1 MNRTRAL
8 AVAAAFVLGCCTLAW
23 WSGRQKSGIGPLH
36 NPTDF
41 VAFYCAARVA
51 ARGAD
56 PYRAE
61 PLRSCERTA
70 FAESHVPM
78 VPYLVVPAP
87 LPGYDLALLA
97 PLARV
102 PFRPA
107 CAIWAGG
114 IFASFGLTAWM
125 LARLTRVR
133 PAYVCAALVGSDLY
147 ASLVPGQLVPFV
159 VAALAACGWCLT
171 RGRPRLAAGCAVA
184 MLVEP
189 NIGLPVLLALALW
202 VPRARWTLALGV
214 AALAGLSLAFLGVGT
229 NAEYFARVLPVQAAT
244 EGLEFSRQ
252 YGLSAL
258 LRALG
263 LAPGLALAL
272 GSVSYVVAVA
282 LGVGVARRA
291 ATALGAVAALAF
303 VPAAAA
309 LVGGTYGHIAQMA
322 AAIPLALLLWAR
334 GGRSL
339 PYAVA
344 ATCCLAV
351 PWQAVVTSPWIASL
365 FPARG
370 YVDPGPLLAR
380 VGAGT
385 RLAQDAWAAWIATTI
400 DRDHRTMLEIALF
413 KLPTWGAL
421 AGLCLI
427 VGRTIVSP
435 RTQVSGITA
444 DNPEC

>member
-1 MNRTRAL
+1 MDRTRAL
-8 AVAAAFVLGCCTLAW
+8 AVAAAFVVACCALGW
-23 WSGRQKSGIGPLH
+23 WSGSRTSGVGPLN

-61 PLRSCERTA
+61 PLRSCERAA
-70 FAESHVPM
+70 FAESRVPM
-78 VPYLVVPAP
+78 VPHLVVPAP

-97 PLARV
+97 PLSRV
-102 PFRPA
+102 PFRLA
-107 CAIWAGG
+107 CVIWACG
-114 IFASFGLTAWM
+114 IFASFGLTAWL
-125 LARLTRVR
+125 LARLTRLR

-171 RGRPRLAAGCAVA
+171 RARPRLAAGCAVA

-189 NIGLPVLLALALW
+189 NIGLPVVLSLALW
-202 VPRARWTLALGV
+202 APRTRGMLALGA
-214 AALAGLSLAFLGVGT
+214 AALAGLSLAFLDAGS
-229 NAEYFARVLPVQAAT
+229 NAEYFTRVLPVQAAT

-258 LRALG
+258 LHQLG
-263 LAPGLALAL
+263 LAPGLALAF
-272 GSVSYVVAVA
+272 GSASYVLALAV
-282 LGVGVARRA
+282 GTGVARRA
-291 ATALGAVAALAF
+291 AAGLGAIAALAF
-303 VPAAAA
+303 VPAATV
-309 LVGGTYGHIAQMA
+309 LVGGAYGHITQMA
-322 AAIPLALLLWAR
+322 VAVPLALLLCSR
-334 GGRSL
+334 GGWAL

-370 YVDPGPLLAR
+370 YIEPLPLLAR
-380 VGAGT
+380 AGAGT

-400 DRDHRTMLEIALF
+400 DRDHRTVLEIVLF

-421 AGLCLI
+421 GGLGLL
-427 VGRTIVSP
+427 VGRAIAAGE
-435 RTQVSGITA
+435 TQVSTLTA
-444 DNPEC
+444 DNH